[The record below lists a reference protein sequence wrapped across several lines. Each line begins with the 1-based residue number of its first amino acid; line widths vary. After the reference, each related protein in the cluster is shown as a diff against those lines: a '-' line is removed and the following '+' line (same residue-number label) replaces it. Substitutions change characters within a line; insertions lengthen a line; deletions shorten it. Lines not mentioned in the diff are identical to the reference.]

1 MQMYEKKSSESVFHA
16 VFWRKEFFLKKT
28 PRSHLR
34 YGENLLPLSFP
45 IRPMRTKNNNLST
58 RKLLIMGVFIA
69 IGVVFIVKLFALQV
83 VDQEYKE
90 QADNNALRFV
100 TQYPARGK
108 VYDRNGEL
116 LVFNEAVYD
125 LMVTPKQIADAV
137 RKDTLHPF
145 DTLMF
150 CHLLDID
157 KASFIERMDKAKKE
171 SYFKSSPFMTQVSK
185 ESYAHIAEV
194 LYRFPGF
201 YFQTRT
207 VRHYPKSIA
216 AHTLGDIGEISKA
229 ELDKDTEGEKYYRR
243 GDYIG
248 KSGIE
253 KSYEKELRG
262 KKGLKVMMVD
272 VHNREMGSYKD
283 GELDEEPV
291 AGKDIY
297 LGLDAELQAYGEQ
310 LMVGKIGSI
319 VAVEPSTGQILAFVT
334 SPTYDPNLLVG
345 RERGQHY
352 KELQADPMKP
362 LINRAISGTYPP
374 GSTFKTVVGLIAMQ
388 SGSITPATC
397 FHCSGTGSL
406 PIKCTHSHGSSP
418 DFANAIMNSC
428 NPYFYE
434 SFKATINNP
443 KFGGIKEGYRYWK
456 EMTYKLGLGRK
467 FDTDIP
473 YERKGNIPDCEYYD
487 KMYGGQWNSVT
498 IRSLGIGQGEVLVT
512 PLQLCNIA
520 ALIANEGYYYPPHLI
535 KCFGDSTAIPEVM
548 TTKVD
553 PGIDPKWVRTMKR
566 GLRTVFSGP
575 HGTARRY
582 ELKDIPQCGKTGT
595 AQNPHGN
602 YHSNFIAFAPEEN
615 PKIALAVIIENG
627 GYGATW
633 AAPIASL
640 MIEKYI
646 RGYTVREDLEKR
658 IMEGRISYKN
668 ER

>member
-1 MQMYEKKSSESVFHA
+1 
-16 VFWRKEFFLKKT
+16 
-28 PRSHLR
+28 
-34 YGENLLPLSFP
+34 
-45 IRPMRTKNNNLST
+45 MRTKNNNLAT

-319 VAVEPSTGQILAFVT
+319 VAVEPATGQILAFVT

>member
-1 MQMYEKKSSESVFHA
+1 
-16 VFWRKEFFLKKT
+16 
-28 PRSHLR
+28 
-34 YGENLLPLSFP
+34 
-45 IRPMRTKNNNLST
+45 
-58 RKLLIMGVFIA
+58 MGVFITV
-69 IGVVFIVKLFALQV
+69 GVVFLIKLFSLQV
-83 VDQEYKE
+83 IDKHYKQLAE
-90 QADNNALRFV
+90 NNALRFV

-108 VYDRNGEL
+108 IYDRNGQL

-125 LMVTPKQIADAV
+125 LMVIPKQAMK
-137 RKDTLHPF
+137 KDTIHPF
-145 DTLMF
+145 DTATF
-150 CHLLDID
+150 CRLLGITQE
-157 KASFIERMDKAKKE
+157 SYVERMTKAKKE
-171 SYFKSSPFMTQVSK
+171 SYLKPSPFVTQISK
-185 ESYAHIAEV
+185 EDYAHIAEV
-194 LYRFPGF
+194 LHRYPGF

-207 VRHYPKSIA
+207 VRHYPNAIA
-216 AHTLGDIGEISKA
+216 AHTLGDIGEV
-229 ELDKDTEGEKYYRR
+229 DKKEIEQDNYYKQ

-262 KKGLKVMMVD
+262 EKGLKVMMVD
-272 VHNREMGSYKD
+272 VHNRVMGSFDD
-283 GELDEEPV
+283 GSLDRDPV
-291 AGKDIY
+291 PGKDIY
-297 LGLDAELQAYGEQ
+297 LGLDADLQAYGEQ

-319 VAVEPSTGQILAFVT
+319 VAVEPETGQILAFVT

-345 RERGQHY
+345 RERGAHY
-352 KELQADPMKP
+352 KELRDDPMKP

-397 FHCSGTGSL
+397 FHCSGPGSL
-406 PIKCTHSHGSSP
+406 PIKCTHHHGPSP

-434 SFKATINNP
+434 SFKATINNS
-443 KFGGIKEGYRYWK
+443 KFGGIKEGYQYWK
-456 EMTYKLGLGRK
+456 DMTAKMGLGHK
-467 FDTDIP
+467 FGTDIP
-473 YERKGNIPDCEYYD
+473 YERSGNIPSREYYD
-487 KMYGGQWNSVT
+487 RMYKDQWNSVT

-535 KCFGDSTAIPEVM
+535 KCFGDSTAIPEIM

-553 PGIDPKWVRTMKR
+553 PGIDPKYVKVMKA

-575 HGTARRY
+575 AGTARRF
-582 ELKDIPQCGKTGT
+582 EMKDIPQCGKTGT

-602 YHSNFIAFAPEEN
+602 YHSNFIAFAPETN

-640 MIEKYI
+640 MIEHYL
-646 RGYTVREDLEKR
+646 RGYTTREELEKR
-658 IMEGRISYKN
+658 IMEGRITYKN

>member
-1 MQMYEKKSSESVFHA
+1 MN
-16 VFWRKEFFLKKT
+16 R
-28 PRSHLR
+28 R
-34 YGENLLPLSFP
+34 
-45 IRPMRTKNNNLST
+45 NNNLNT
-58 RKLLIMGVFIA
+58 RKLLVMGVFA
-69 IGVVFIVKLFALQV
+69 VVGVVYLIRLFSLQV
-83 VDQEYKE
+83 IDKHYK
-90 QADNNALRFV
+90 QLADNNALRFV

-108 VYDRNGEL
+108 IYDRNGKL

-125 LMVTPKQIADAV
+125 LMVIPKQATK
-137 RKDTLHPF
+137 KDTIHPF
-145 DTLMF
+145 DTLAF
-150 CHLLDID
+150 CNLLDIT
-157 KASFIERMDKAKKE
+157 KESYIERMNKAKKE
-171 SYFKSSPFMTQVSK
+171 SYLKPSPFVTQISK
-185 ESYAHIAEV
+185 EDYAHIAEV
-194 LYRFPGF
+194 LHRYPGF
-201 YFQTRT
+201 FFQTRT
-207 VRHYPKSIA
+207 VRHYPNAIA
-216 AHTLGDIGEISKA
+216 AHTLGDIGPISQA
-229 ELDKDTEGEKYYRR
+229 EYEKDEYY
-243 GDYIG
+243 GKNDYIG

-262 KKGLKVMMVD
+262 EKGLKVMMVD
-272 VHNREMGSYKD
+272 VHNREMGSFMD
-283 GELDEEPV
+283 GELDRDPIP
-291 AGKDIY
+291 GKDIY
-297 LGLDAELQAYGEQ
+297 LGLDADLQAYGEQ

-319 VAVEPSTGQILAFVT
+319 VAVEPATGQILAFVT

-345 RERGQHY
+345 RERAANY
-352 KELQADPMKP
+352 KELQDNPMKP

-443 KFGGIKEGYRYWK
+443 KFGNIKKGYEYWK
-456 EMTYKLGLGRK
+456 EMTAKLGLGHK
-467 FDTDIP
+467 FNTDIP
-473 YERKGNIPDCEYYD
+473 YERPGNIPSREYYD
-487 KMYGGQWNSVT
+487 RMYKDQWNSVT

-512 PLQLCNIA
+512 PLQLANIA
-520 ALIANEGYYYPPHLI
+520 ATIANEGYYYPPHLI

-553 PGIDPKWVRTMKR
+553 PGIEPRHFRVMKA

-575 HGTARRY
+575 AGTARRF
-582 ELKDIPQCGKTGT
+582 EMKDIPQCGKTGT

-602 YHSNFIAFAPEEN
+602 YHSNFIAFAPDVN
-615 PKIALAVIIENG
+615 PKIAIAVIIENG

-640 MIEKYI
+640 MIEHYL
-646 RGYTVREDLEKR
+646 RGYTTREELEKR
-658 IMEGRISYKN
+658 IMEGRITYKN

>member
-1 MQMYEKKSSESVFHA
+1 
-16 VFWRKEFFLKKT
+16 
-28 PRSHLR
+28 
-34 YGENLLPLSFP
+34 
-45 IRPMRTKNNNLST
+45 
-58 RKLLIMGVFIA
+58 MGVFITV
-69 IGVVFIVKLFALQV
+69 GVVFLIKLFSLQV
-83 VDQEYKE
+83 IDKHYKQLAE
-90 QADNNALRFV
+90 NNALRFV

-108 VYDRNGEL
+108 IYDRNGQL

-125 LMVTPKQIADAV
+125 LMVIPKQAMK
-137 RKDTLHPF
+137 KDTIHPF
-145 DTLMF
+145 DTATF
-150 CHLLDID
+150 CRLLGITQE
-157 KASFIERMDKAKKE
+157 SYVERMTKAKKE
-171 SYFKSSPFMTQVSK
+171 SYLKPSPFVTQISK
-185 ESYAHIAEV
+185 EDYAHIAEV
-194 LYRFPGF
+194 LHRYPGF

-207 VRHYPKSIA
+207 VRHYPNAIA
-216 AHTLGDIGEISKA
+216 AHTLGDIGEV
-229 ELDKDTEGEKYYRR
+229 DKKEIEQDNYYKQ

-262 KKGLKVMMVD
+262 EKGLKVMMVD
-272 VHNREMGSYKD
+272 VHNRVMGSFDD
-283 GELDEEPV
+283 GSLDRDPV
-291 AGKDIY
+291 PGKDIY
-297 LGLDAELQAYGEQ
+297 LGLDDDLQAYGEQ

-319 VAVEPSTGQILAFVT
+319 VAVEPETGQILAFVT

-345 RERGQHY
+345 RERGAHY
-352 KELQADPMKP
+352 KELRDDPMKP

-397 FHCSGTGSL
+397 FHCSGPGSL
-406 PIKCTHSHGSSP
+406 PIKCTHHHGPSP

-434 SFKATINNP
+434 SFKATINNS
-443 KFGGIKEGYRYWK
+443 KFGGIKEGYQYWK
-456 EMTYKLGLGRK
+456 DMTAKMGLGHK
-467 FDTDIP
+467 FGTDIP
-473 YERKGNIPDCEYYD
+473 YERSGNIPSREYYD
-487 KMYGGQWNSVT
+487 RMYKDQWNSVT

-535 KCFGDSTAIPEVM
+535 KCFGDSTAIPEIM

-553 PGIDPKWVRTMKR
+553 PGIDPKYVKVMKA

-575 HGTARRY
+575 AGTARRF
-582 ELKDIPQCGKTGT
+582 EMKDIPQCGKTGT

-602 YHSNFIAFAPEEN
+602 YHSNFIAFAPETN

-640 MIEKYI
+640 MIEHYL
-646 RGYTVREDLEKR
+646 RGYTTREELEKR
-658 IMEGRISYKN
+658 IMEGRITYKN

>member
-1 MQMYEKKSSESVFHA
+1 
-16 VFWRKEFFLKKT
+16 
-28 PRSHLR
+28 
-34 YGENLLPLSFP
+34 
-45 IRPMRTKNNNLST
+45 
-58 RKLLIMGVFIA
+58 MGIFIA
-69 IGVVFIVKLFALQV
+69 VGVLYLIRLFSLQV
-83 VDQEYKE
+83 IDKHYK
-90 QADNNALRFV
+90 QLADNNALRFV

-108 VYDRNGEL
+108 IFDRNGNL

-125 LMVTPKQIADAV
+125 LMVVPKQVMERA
-137 RKDTLHPF
+137 KDTLNPF
-145 DTLMF
+145 DTLEF
-150 CHLLDID
+150 CRLLEID
-157 KASFIERMDKAKKE
+157 KTSFIERMNKAKKE
-171 SYFKSSPFMTQVSK
+171 SYLKPSPFMTQVSK
-185 ESYAHIAEV
+185 ENYAHIAEV
-194 LYRFPGF
+194 LYRYNGF

-207 VRHYPKSIA
+207 VRHYPMAIA
-216 AHTLGDIGEISKA
+216 AHTLGDIGEISQN
-229 ELDKDTEGEKYYRR
+229 ELDKDEEDYYRQ
-243 GDYIG
+243 GDYVG

-262 KKGLKVMMVD
+262 VKGLKVMMVD
-272 VHNREMGSYKD
+272 VHNREMGSFMD
-283 GELDEEPV
+283 GELDKEPV

-345 RERGQHY
+345 RERGQHF

-397 FHCSGTGSL
+397 FHCSGQGSM

-443 KFGGIKEGYRYWK
+443 KFGNIKDGYQYWK
-456 EMTYKLGLGRK
+456 DMTYKMGLGRK

-473 YERKGNIPDCEYYD
+473 YERSGNIPSREYYD
-487 KMYGGQWNSVT
+487 KMYNGQWNSVT

-535 KCFGDSTAIPEVM
+535 KCFGDTTAIPEVM

-553 PGIDPKWVRTMKR
+553 PGIDPQYVRTMKK

-575 HGTARRY
+575 AGTARRY
-582 ELKDIPQCGKTGT
+582 ELKDSPQCGKTGT

-602 YHSNFIAFAPEEN
+602 YHSNFIAFAPYDN

>member
-1 MQMYEKKSSESVFHA
+1 
-16 VFWRKEFFLKKT
+16 
-28 PRSHLR
+28 
-34 YGENLLPLSFP
+34 
-45 IRPMRTKNNNLST
+45 MRTKNNNLST

-319 VAVEPSTGQILAFVT
+319 VAVEPATGQILAFVT

-397 FHCSGTGSL
+397 FHCSGTASL

-553 PGIDPKWVRTMKR
+553 PGIDPKYVRTMKR

>member
-1 MQMYEKKSSESVFHA
+1 MKNKS
-16 VFWRKEFFLKKT
+16 
-28 PRSHLR
+28 
-34 YGENLLPLSFP
+34 
-45 IRPMRTKNNNLST
+45 NNLSN
-58 RKLLIMGVFIA
+58 RKLLVMGVFITV
-69 IGVVFIVKLFALQV
+69 GVVFLIKLFSLQV
-83 VDQEYKE
+83 VDKHYKQLAE
-90 QADNNALRFV
+90 NNALRFV

-108 VYDRNGEL
+108 IYDRNGQL

-125 LMVTPKQIADAV
+125 LMVVPKQAMK
-137 RKDTLHPF
+137 KDTVHPF
-145 DTLMF
+145 DTATF
-150 CHLLDID
+150 CRLLGITQD
-157 KASFIERMDKAKKE
+157 SYVERMTKAKNE
-171 SYFKSSPFMTQVSK
+171 SYLKPSPFVTQISK
-185 ESYAHIAEV
+185 EDYAHIAEV
-194 LYRFPGF
+194 LHRYPGF
-201 YFQTRT
+201 FFQTRT
-207 VRHYPKSIA
+207 VRHYPNAIA
-216 AHTLGDIGEISKA
+216 AHTLGDIGPISKA
-229 ELDKDTEGEKYYRR
+229 EYESDDYYSKN
-243 GDYIG
+243 DYIG

-262 KKGLKVMMVD
+262 EKGLKVMMVD
-272 VHNREMGSYKD
+272 VHNRVMGSFDD
-283 GELDEEPV
+283 GALDRDPIP
-291 AGKDIY
+291 GKDIY
-297 LGLDAELQAYGEQ
+297 LGLDADLQAYGEQ

-345 RERGQHY
+345 RERAANY
-352 KELQADPMKP
+352 SELQNDPMKP

-397 FHCSGTGSL
+397 FHCSGPGSL
-406 PIKCTHSHGSSP
+406 PIKCTHHHGPSP

-443 KFGGIKEGYRYWK
+443 KFGSIKEGYQYWK
-456 EMTYKLGLGRK
+456 DMTAKMGLGRK
-467 FDTDIP
+467 FGTDIP
-473 YERKGNIPDCEYYD
+473 YERSGNIPSREYYD
-487 KMYGGQWNSVT
+487 RMYKDQWNSVT

-535 KCFGDSTAIPEVM
+535 KCFGDTTAIPEVM

-553 PGIDPKWVRTMKR
+553 PGIDPKYVRVMKA

-575 HGTARRY
+575 AGTARRF
-582 ELKDIPQCGKTGT
+582 EMKDIPQCGKTGT

-602 YHSNFIAFAPEEN
+602 YHSNFIAFAPEKD

-640 MIEKYI
+640 MIEHYL
-646 RGYTVREDLEKR
+646 RGYTTREELEKR
-658 IMEGRISYKN
+658 IMEGRITYKN

>member
-1 MQMYEKKSSESVFHA
+1 
-16 VFWRKEFFLKKT
+16 
-28 PRSHLR
+28 
-34 YGENLLPLSFP
+34 
-45 IRPMRTKNNNLST
+45 MRTKNNNLST

-319 VAVEPSTGQILAFVT
+319 VAVEPATGQILAFVT

-397 FHCSGTGSL
+397 FHCSGTASL

>member
-1 MQMYEKKSSESVFHA
+1 
-16 VFWRKEFFLKKT
+16 
-28 PRSHLR
+28 
-34 YGENLLPLSFP
+34 
-45 IRPMRTKNNNLST
+45 MRTKNNNLSS
-58 RKLLIMGVFIA
+58 RKLLIIGIFIA
-69 IGVVFIVKLFALQV
+69 VGIVYVMKLFLLQV
-83 VDQEYKE
+83 VDDQYKTM
-90 QADNNALRFV
+90 ADNNALRYI

-108 VYDRNGEL
+108 VFDRNGEL
-116 LVFNEAVYD
+116 LVYNEAVYD
-125 LMVTPKQIADAV
+125 LMVVPRQTII
-137 RKDTLHPF
+137 KDTLDPNYPF
-145 DTLMF
+145 DTMGL
-150 CHLLDID
+150 CRLLEID
-157 KASFIERMDKAKKE
+157 KEGFIERMAKAKKE
-171 SYFKSSPFMTQVSK
+171 SYLKPSPFMTQVSK
-185 ESYAHIAEV
+185 ENYAHIAEV
-194 LYRFPGF
+194 LWRYPGF

-207 VRHYPKSIA
+207 VRHYPLAIA
-216 AHTLGDIGEISKA
+216 AHTLGDIGEISQA
-229 ELDKDTEGEKYYRR
+229 ELDKDEENYYRR
-243 GDYIG
+243 GDYVG

-262 KKGLKVMMVD
+262 VKGLKVMMVD
-272 VHNREMGSYKD
+272 VHNRVMGSFREE
-283 GELDEEPV
+283 ELDKEPV

-297 LGLDAELQAYGEQ
+297 LGLDAELQAYGEK

-345 RERGQHY
+345 RERGKHY
-352 KELQADPMKP
+352 QELQDDPMKP

-443 KFGGIKEGYRYWK
+443 KFGNIKNGYQYWK
-456 EMTYKLGLGRK
+456 DMTYNMGLGHK
-467 FDTDIP
+467 FNTDIP
-473 YERKGNIPDCEYYD
+473 YERPGNIPSREYYD
-487 KMYGGQWNSVT
+487 RMYNGQWNSVT

-553 PGIDPKWVRTMKR
+553 PGINPKYVRVMKA

-575 HGTARRY
+575 AGTARRY
-582 ELKDIPQCGKTGT
+582 EMNDIAQCGKTGT

-602 YHSNFIAFAPEEN
+602 YHSNFIAFAPMEH

-646 RGYTVREDLEKR
+646 RGYTKREDLEKR
-658 IMEGRISYKN
+658 MMEGRISYKN

>member
-1 MQMYEKKSSESVFHA
+1 M
-16 VFWRKEFFLKKT
+16 
-28 PRSHLR
+28 
-34 YGENLLPLSFP
+34 
-45 IRPMRTKNNNLST
+45 
-58 RKLLIMGVFIA
+58 
-69 IGVVFIVKLFALQV
+69 
-83 VDQEYKE
+83 
-90 QADNNALRFV
+90 
-100 TQYPARGK
+100 
-108 VYDRNGEL
+108 
-116 LVFNEAVYD
+116 
-125 LMVTPKQIADAV
+125 
-137 RKDTLHPF
+137 
-145 DTLMF
+145 
-150 CHLLDID
+150 
-157 KASFIERMDKAKKE
+157 
-171 SYFKSSPFMTQVSK
+171 
-185 ESYAHIAEV
+185 
-194 LYRFPGF
+194 
-201 YFQTRT
+201 
-207 VRHYPKSIA
+207 
-216 AHTLGDIGEISKA
+216 
-229 ELDKDTEGEKYYRR
+229 
-243 GDYIG
+243 
-248 KSGIE
+248 
-253 KSYEKELRG
+253 
-262 KKGLKVMMVD
+262 
-272 VHNREMGSYKD
+272 
-283 GELDEEPV
+283 

-345 RERGQHY
+345 RERGKHY

-397 FHCSGTGSL
+397 FHCSGPGSM

-434 SFKATINNP
+434 SFKTTINNP
-443 KFGGIKEGYRYWK
+443 KFGNIKNGYQYWK
-456 EMTYKLGLGRK
+456 DMTYKMGLGRK
-467 FDTDIP
+467 FNTDIP
-473 YERKGNIPDCEYYD
+473 YERSGNIPSREYYD

-535 KCFGDSTAIPEVM
+535 KCFGDTTAIPEVM

-553 PGIDPKWVRTMKR
+553 PGIDPKYVRTMKK

-575 HGTARRY
+575 AGTARRY

-602 YHSNFIAFAPEEN
+602 YHSNFIAFAPYDN

>member
-1 MQMYEKKSSESVFHA
+1 MS
-16 VFWRKEFFLKKT
+16 R
-28 PRSHLR
+28 R
-34 YGENLLPLSFP
+34 Y
-45 IRPMRTKNNNLST
+45 NNLSN
-58 RKLLIMGVFIA
+58 RKLLVMGVFIA
-69 IGVVFIVKLFALQV
+69 VGVVYLVRLFSLQV
-83 VDQEYKE
+83 IDKHYK
-90 QADNNALRFV
+90 QLADNNALRFV

-108 VYDRNGEL
+108 IYDRNGQL

-125 LMVTPKQIADAV
+125 LMVIPKQAC
-137 RKDTLHPF
+137 KMDTLHPM
-145 DTLMF
+145 DTVGF
-150 CHLLDID
+150 CHLLRIT
-157 KASFIERMDKAKKE
+157 KESYIERMAKARKE
-171 SYFKSSPFMTQVSK
+171 SYVKPSPFLTQISK
-185 ESYAHIAEV
+185 EDYAHVAEV
-194 LYRFPGF
+194 LHRYPGF

-207 VRHYPKSIA
+207 VRHYPNAIA
-216 AHTLGDIGEISKA
+216 AHTLGDIGEISPN
-229 ELDKDTEGEKYYRR
+229 ELEKDQEGYYRQ

-253 KSYEKELRG
+253 RSYEKELRG
-262 KKGLKVMMVD
+262 VKGLKVMMVD
-272 VHNREMGSYKD
+272 VHNREMGSFED
-283 GELDEEPV
+283 GALDRDPV

-297 LGLDAELQAYGEQ
+297 LGLDADLQAYGEK

-319 VAVEPSTGQILAFVT
+319 VAIEPKTGQILAFVS

-345 RERGQHY
+345 RERGKHY
-352 KELQADPMKP
+352 QELQKDPMKP

-374 GSTFKTVVGLIAMQ
+374 GSTFKTVVGMIAMQ

-397 FHCSGTGSL
+397 FHCSGQGSL

-443 KFGGIKEGYRYWK
+443 KFGNIKKGYQYWK
-456 EMTYKLGLGRK
+456 DMTYKMGLGHT
-467 FDTDIP
+467 FNTDIP
-473 YERKGNIPDCEYYD
+473 YERSGNIPSCEYYD
-487 KMYGGQWNSVT
+487 KMYKGQWNSVT

-512 PLQLCNIA
+512 PLQLANIA

-535 KCFGDSTAIPEVM
+535 KCFGDTTAIPEVM
-548 TTKVD
+548 TTRIES
-553 PGIDPKWVRTMKR
+553 GIEQRHVRVMKA

-575 HGTARRY
+575 AGTARRY
-582 ELKDIPQCGKTGT
+582 EMNDIAQCGKTGT

-602 YHSNFIAFAPEEN
+602 YHSNFIAFAPAED

-627 GYGATW
+627 GYGAVW

-658 IMEGRISYKN
+658 MMEGRITYKN